1 MEIQTNLSP
10 MYRCPDGNVV
20 QFYEAAV
27 PNVAR
32 TEAEGRPVNFKALMA
47 LFRSPG
53 MKNQIHHQELRLS
66 DENGKVI
73 RRTLASITRDKKR
86 VTWEELLRDQLRAYN
101 EGREGVEALGTPLEQ
116 YPKIDVAMAATYRAQ
131 GIHSLEQFAAVP
143 DAQLEGLGPK
153 AREIRD
159 GVKRFIESMSGNSA
173 LMQQNAELAKQL
185 QAMQEQLAALTAAQA
200 EQPKR
205 GRPSKAAQ
213 AA

>member
-1 MEIQTNLSP
+1 
-10 MYRCPDGNVV
+10 
-20 QFYEAAV
+20 
-27 PNVAR
+27 
-32 TEAEGRPVNFKALMA
+32 MA